1 MKIVIKRLI
10 SVRISKSKKGEITM
24 SFIHKKSVVFDYIQI
39 IIGSAFVGLA
49 FNIFLLPSKIAAG
62 GVSGISTIL
71 YELFGYEPAYVQWL
85 INIPL
90 IVLGLILVGKEFS
103 AKTIVGTFFVPFV
116 IWLSKDLSVNID
128 NPLLSSIYGGILLG
142 IGLGI
147 VYRGNGSTG
156 GTALIAQIL
165 KKYTGISSGFSQL
178 IVDGIVVVTSAF
190 VFNFELALYAL
201 MSIYVTSKVIDFV
214 QLQTSPTKLVLIITE
229 NEKKIKSIIQNEI
242 DRGFTKVKST
252 GGYSDNEKTMI
263 LCVVE
268 QSEAVYLKKLLQTA
282 EPSSFVIFL
291 NASEILGLGF
301 SKAKIS
307 Q

>member
-1 MKIVIKRLI
+1 MTFIQKRP
-10 SVRISKSKKGEITM
+10 
-24 SFIHKKSVVFDYIQI
+24 VVFDYIQI
-39 IIGSAFVGLA
+39 IVGATLVGLA
-49 FNIFLLPSKIAAG
+49 FNIFLLPSRIAAG
-62 GVSGISTIL
+62 GISGVSTIL
-71 YELFGYEPAYVQWL
+71 YELFGYNPAYVQWL

-90 IVLGLILVGKEFS
+90 IVLGLLLAGKEFS

-116 IWLSKDLSVNID
+116 IYLTSGLHLHVD
-128 NPLLSSIYGGILLG
+128 NPLLSSIYGGIMLG

-156 GTALIAQIL
+156 GTALIAQLL

-178 IVDGIVVVTSAF
+178 IVDGVVVVTSAF

-214 QLQTSPTKLVLIITE
+214 QLQTSPTKLVLIITDHAD
-229 NEKKIKSIIQNEI
+229 KIQSVIQNEI
-242 DRGFTKVKST
+242 DRGLTKVKST
-252 GGYSDNEKTMI
+252 GGYSNDEKTMI

-268 QSEAVYLKKLLQTA
+268 QSEAVYLKKLLQSA

-301 SKAKIS
+301 SKAKVHR
-307 Q
+307 

>member
-1 MKIVIKRLI
+1 
-10 SVRISKSKKGEITM
+10 M
-24 SFIHKKSVVFDYIQI
+24 SFIHKKSVVFDYVQI
-39 IIGSAFVGLA
+39 IFGSALVALA
-49 FNIFLLPSKIAAG
+49 FNIFLLPSRIAAG
-62 GVSGISTIL
+62 GISGVSTIL
-71 YELFGYEPAYVQWL
+71 YELFGYNPAIVQWL

-90 IVLGLILVGKEFS
+90 IVLGLIIAGKEFS
-103 AKTIVGTFFVPFV
+103 AKTIVGTFCVPLV
-116 IWLSKDLSVNID
+116 IYLTAGLEVPID
-128 NPLLSSIYGGILLG
+128 NPLLSSIYGGIVLG

-156 GTALIAQIL
+156 GTALIAQLL

-178 IVDGIVVVTSAF
+178 IVDGVVVVTSAF

-229 NEKKIKSIIQNEI
+229 NEEKIQSIIKNEI
-242 DRGFTKVKST
+242 DRGLTKVKST
-252 GGYSDNEKTMI
+252 GGFSNDEKTMI
-263 LCVVE
+263 FCVVE
-268 QSEAVYLKKLLQTA
+268 QSEAVYLKKVLQAA

-301 SKAKIS
+301 SKSKIH

>member
-1 MKIVIKRLI
+1 MTFIQ
-10 SVRISKSKKGEITM
+10 KKPI
-24 SFIHKKSVVFDYIQI
+24 IFDYVLI
-39 IIGSAFVGLA
+39 IFGASLVGLS
-49 FNIFLLPSKIAAG
+49 FNIFLLPSRIAAG
-62 GVSGISTIL
+62 GVSGVSTIL
-71 YELFGYEPAYVQWL
+71 YELFGYNPAYVQWL

-90 IVLGLILVGKEFS
+90 IVLGLLLAGKEFS
-103 AKTIVGTFFVPFV
+103 AKTIIGTFFVPFV
-116 IWLSKDLSVNID
+116 IYLTGDLQLSVD
-128 NPLLSSIYGGILLG
+128 NPLLSSIYGGIMLG

-156 GTALIAQIL
+156 GTALIAQLL

-214 QLQTSPTKLVLIITE
+214 QLQTSPTKLVLIITD
-229 NEKKIKSIIQNEI
+229 NEEKIQAVIKNEI
-242 DRGFTKVKST
+242 DRGWTKVQST
-252 GGYSDNEKTMI
+252 GGYSNNEKTMI

-301 SKAKIS
+301 SKAKIH

>member
-1 MKIVIKRLI
+1 MTFIQ
-10 SVRISKSKKGEITM
+10 KKP
-24 SFIHKKSVVFDYIQI
+24 VVFDYIQI
-39 IIGSAFVGLA
+39 IIGATLVGLS
-49 FNIFLLPSKIAAG
+49 FNIFLLPSRIAAG
-62 GVSGISTIL
+62 GISGVSTIL
-71 YELFGYEPAYVQWL
+71 YELFGYNPAYVQWL

-90 IVLGLILVGKEFS
+90 ILLGLLLAGKEFS

-116 IWLSKDLSVNID
+116 IYLTSGLQLSVD
-128 NPLLSSIYGGILLG
+128 NPLLSSIYGGIMLG

-156 GTALIAQIL
+156 GTALIAQLL

-214 QLQTSPTKLVLIITE
+214 QLQTSPTKLVLIITDHE
-229 NEKKIKSIIQNEI
+229 EKIQSVIQNEI
-242 DRGFTKVKST
+242 DRGLTKVKST
-252 GGYSDNEKTMI
+252 GGYSNNEKTMI

-301 SKAKIS
+301 SKAKIH

>member
-1 MKIVIKRLI
+1 
-10 SVRISKSKKGEITM
+10 M
-24 SFIHKKSVVFDYIQI
+24 SFIKSRPVVFDYIQI
-39 IIGSAFVGLA
+39 IIGATLVGLS
-49 FNIFLLPSKIAAG
+49 FNIFLLPSRIAAG
-62 GVSGISTIL
+62 GISGVSTIL
-71 YELFGYEPAYVQWL
+71 YELFGYNPAYVQWL

-90 IVLGLILVGKEFS
+90 IVVGLLLAGKEFS

-116 IWLSKDLSVNID
+116 IYLTHDLHLHVD
-128 NPLLSSIYGGILLG
+128 NPLLSSIYGGIMLG

-156 GTALIAQIL
+156 GTALIAQLL

-214 QLQTSPTKLVLIITE
+214 QLQTSPTKLVLIITDHE
-229 NEKKIKSIIQNEI
+229 EKIQSVIQNEI
-242 DRGFTKVKST
+242 DRGLTKVKST
-252 GGYSDNEKTMI
+252 GGYSNNEKTMI
-263 LCVVE
+263 FCVVE
-268 QSEAVYLKKLLQTA
+268 QSEAVYLKKLLQAA

-301 SKAKIS
+301 SKAKVHR
-307 Q
+307 

>member
-1 MKIVIKRLI
+1 MSNRY
-10 SVRISKSKKGEITM
+10 SKST
-24 SFIHKKSVVFDYIQI
+24 VFDYIQI
-39 IIGSAFVGLA
+39 IIGASLVGLS
-49 FNIFLLPSKIAAG
+49 FNIFLLPSRIAAG
-62 GVSGISTIL
+62 GISGVSTIL
-71 YELFGYEPAYVQWL
+71 YELFGYNPAYVQWI

-90 IVLGLILVGKEFS
+90 IILGLVLAGKEFS
-103 AKTIVGTFFVPFV
+103 AKTLVGTFFVPFV
-116 IWLSKDLSVNID
+116 IWLTGGIDLSVN

-156 GTALIAQIL
+156 GTALIAQLL

-178 IVDGIVVVTSAF
+178 IVDGVVVITSAF

-214 QLQTSPTKLVLIITE
+214 QLQTSPTKLVLIITD
-229 NEKKIKSIIQNEI
+229 NEEKVQAIIKNEI
-242 DRGFTKVKST
+242 DRGLTKVKST
-252 GGYSDNEKTMI
+252 GGYSNNEKTMI
-263 LCVVE
+263 FCVVE
-268 QSEAVYLKKLLQTA
+268 QSEAVYLKKVLQTA

-301 SKAKIS
+301 SKAKLYR
-307 Q
+307 

>member
-1 MKIVIKRLI
+1 M
-10 SVRISKSKKGEITM
+10 
-24 SFIHKKSVVFDYIQI
+24 
-39 IIGSAFVGLA
+39 
-49 FNIFLLPSKIAAG
+49 
-62 GVSGISTIL
+62 
-71 YELFGYEPAYVQWL
+71 
-85 INIPL
+85 
-90 IVLGLILVGKEFS
+90 LGLLLAGKEFS

-116 IWLSKDLSVNID
+116 IYLTGGLQLSVD
-128 NPLLSSIYGGILLG
+128 NPLLSSIYGGIMLG

-156 GTALIAQIL
+156 GTALIAQLL

-214 QLQTSPTKLVLIITE
+214 QLQTSPTKLVLIITD
-229 NEKKIKSIIQNEI
+229 NEEKIQSVIQNEI
-242 DRGFTKVKST
+242 DRGWTKVKST
-252 GGYSDNEKTMI
+252 GGYSNNEKTMI

-301 SKAKIS
+301 SKAKIHR
-307 Q
+307 

>member
-1 MKIVIKRLI
+1 
-10 SVRISKSKKGEITM
+10 M

-268 QSEAVYLKKLLQTA
+268 QSEAVFLKKLLQTA

>member
-1 MKIVIKRLI
+1 MSNRYV
-10 SVRISKSKKGEITM
+10 KST
-24 SFIHKKSVVFDYIQI
+24 FFDYLLI
-39 IIGSAFVGLA
+39 ILGASLVGLS
-49 FNIFLLPSKIAAG
+49 FNIFLLPSRIAAG
-62 GVSGISTIL
+62 GISGVSTIL
-71 YELFGYEPAYVQWL
+71 YELFGFNPAYVQWI
-85 INIPL
+85 INVPL
-90 IVLGLILVGKEFS
+90 IILGLLLAGKEFS
-103 AKTIVGTFFVPFV
+103 TKTLVGTFFVPFV
-116 IWLSKDLSVNID
+116 IWLTGGIDISVD

-156 GTALIAQIL
+156 GTALIAQLL

-178 IVDGIVVVTSAF
+178 IVDGVVVITSAF

-229 NEKKIKSIIQNEI
+229 NEKKVQEIIQNEI
-242 DRGFTKVKST
+242 DRGLTKVKST
-252 GGYSDNEKTMI
+252 GGFSDNEKTMI
-263 LCVVE
+263 FCVVE

-301 SKAKIS
+301 SKAKRY